1 MFDLRNSTKGQKL
14 SEIIHLDSF
23 ESHNNIIVT
32 KPKGDSDY
40 LGCTY
45 SMTPLS
51 GAGAEVTT
59 LVASVIKT
67 APDDSIIQVSLLC
80 EPDVSAQ
87 SDYLRGKTHGGQVV
101 SELIKRRVDLLKRGL
116 EPDWQADLPLINKKT
131 LIISLLYPVKH
142 VDQSAVEEATVIQDD
157 FLVNLKSSGLYD
169 AKRLPPQEILSLYSQ
184 FANPYSLKKEL
195 NLDDML
201 ELKYQAFGPDT
212 QLDFTNSELGD
223 VGEGTFCSTIAIKS
237 FPPTASQGLM
247 NLVIGAPFN
256 EGETL
261 SGGGQRI
268 MTPFVI
274 TTTIRVA
281 NQDREL
287 RRIAKSLK
295 SRQALLPKWIESWKF
310 SNEATAE
317 KIHDLNYLSAHC
329 GPEMDKLVFVSTTL
343 FIYGKSRKGTI
354 DSAMGVK
361 STLNKLR
368 FDARVAGSN
377 AVVRWAQSLPLNFS
391 GVIAKDLESESLMPS
406 VCAGCLIPIY
416 SDYAG
421 NAPHAGQAGEP
432 GNAGSMFYSR
442 RGGAYFLDP
451 FKTNSN
457 YSGII
462 VAQSG
467 SGKSFL
473 IQQMAIDQLAQGTQ
487 VFILDNG
494 RSTEKTARA
503 VGGQFI
509 EFSGNEKTMIGL
521 NPFSGL
527 TDAEFAQ
534 ESGTLTKLFLLMAD
548 IGEDDK
554 DALLVMDAAVK
565 LARSN
570 SVDPE
575 IETVIQALKTSATSK
590 TASEA
595 GPTELKSQELYGKLQ
610 FFMNDPY
617 KSSFFK
623 GKSDFD
629 RDNKLT
635 VFELGQL
642 NDHPHLKNVVMFFI
656 LHILTN
662 KLKQSRGKKLVIAD
676 EAHDLLNDSMSASV
690 LSGIYQKGR
699 KDGVS
704 MWIVIQS
711 LLKLFETP
719 TGRFIYSQSAWKL
732 ILSQKKEEIDRLFAE
747 KLLTEHS
754 EDPYFKK
761 LISGI
766 KTVKPLYSEVLIMGE
781 AGYDAVRLYVDHFT
795 SALFSSEPAHRDAF
809 FDRFNN
815 LSSNETVIDIIDELI
830 SDKTRFQKHILSDA
844 FYLLKSSGL
853 NTQEITELVRKE
865 LSLS

>member
-1 MFDLRNSTKGQKL
+1 VR
-14 SEIIHLDSF
+14 
-23 ESHNNIIVT
+23 
-32 KPKGDSDY
+32 
-40 LGCTY
+40 
-45 SMTPLS
+45 
-51 GAGAEVTT
+51 
-59 LVASVIKT
+59 
-67 APDDSIIQVSLLC
+67 
-80 EPDVSAQ
+80 
-87 SDYLRGKTHGGQVV
+87 
-101 SELIKRRVDLLKRGL
+101 ELIQRRVSLLKRGL
-116 EPDWQADLPLINKKT
+116 EPDWQADLPVINKKT
-131 LIISLLYPVKH
+131 LIISLLYPVKN

-157 FLVNLKSSGLYD
+157 FLVNLKSSGLHD
-169 AKRLPPQEILSLYSQ
+169 AKRLQPQEILSLYSQ
-184 FANPYSLKKEL
+184 FANPYSPKKEI

-223 VGEGTFCSTIAIKS
+223 VGEGTFCSTVAIKS
-237 FPPTASQGLM
+237 FPPTATQGLM

-261 SGGGQRI
+261 NGGGQRI

-281 NQDREL
+281 NQDKEL
-287 RRIAKSLK
+287 RRITKSLK
-295 SRQALLPKWIESWKF
+295 SRQALLPKWIDAWKF
-310 SNEATAE
+310 SNEATVE
-317 KIHDLNYLSAHC
+317 KIHDLNYLSAQC
-329 GPEMDKLVFVSTTL
+329 GPELDKLVFVSTTL

-361 STLNKLR
+361 STLNKLK
-368 FDARVAGSN
+368 FDARIAGSN

-391 GVIAKDLESESLMPS
+391 GVIAKDLECESLMPS

-416 SDYAG
+416 SDYSGNGAKAG
-421 NAPHAGQAGEP
+421 DAHGGQGGES
-432 GNAGSMFYSR
+432 AGSMFYSR
-442 RGGAYFLDP
+442 RGGTYFLDP
-451 FKTNSN
+451 FNTNSN

-494 RSTEKTARA
+494 RSTEKTVRA

-534 ESGTLTKLFLLMAD
+534 ESGTITKLFLLMAD
-548 IGEDDK
+548 IGEGDK
-554 DALLVMDAAVK
+554 GALLVMDAAVK

-590 TASEA
+590 SASEA

-629 RDNKLT
+629 RENRLT

-656 LHILTN
+656 LHILSN
-662 KLKQSRGKKLVIAD
+662 KIKQTRGKKLVIAD
-676 EAHDLLNDSMSASV
+676 EAHDLLSDSMSASV

-719 TGRFIYSQSAWKL
+719 TGRFIYSQSALKL
-732 ILSQKKEEIDRLFAE
+732 ILSQKKEEIDRLFDE
-747 KLLTEHS
+747 KLLTEYS
-754 EDPYFKK
+754 DDPFFKK

-766 KTVKPLYSEVLIMGE
+766 KTVKPSYSEVLIMGE

-795 SALFSSEPAHRDAF
+795 SALFNSEQAQRDAF
-809 FDRFNN
+809 FDRFKS
-815 LSSNETVIDIIDELI
+815 LSSNESVIDIIDECV

-853 NTQEITELVRKE
+853 NTQEITELVSKE